1 MKRDFSVA
9 IQKSAATTIL
19 AAAPATG
26 PSTLMMTG
34 LGRRFIAKEISL
46 TNSAIFTKD
55 WTSSSLTALCISAKS
70 PPTEKTFPL
79 ALITKNLTDSSLAA
93 SSIASK
99 ISSHIGILKPFETS
113 GRLKVIVATSSAT

>member
-26 PSTLMMTG
+26 PSTLMITG
-34 LGRRFIAKEISL
+34 LGRRFIAKEISF
-46 TNSAIFTKD
+46 TSSAIFTKD

-70 PPTEKTFPL
+70 PPTEKTLPF